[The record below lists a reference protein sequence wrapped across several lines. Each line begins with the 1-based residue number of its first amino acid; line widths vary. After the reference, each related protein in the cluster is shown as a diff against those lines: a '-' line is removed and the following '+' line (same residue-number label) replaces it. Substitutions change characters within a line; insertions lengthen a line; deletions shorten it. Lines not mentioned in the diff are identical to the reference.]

1 MNHDTPKRITR
12 QASEITIEL
21 VRVQTDNIWR
31 RHGRPPTLREVGRAS
46 GRSISQVRAAWIE
59 LEARGIVRLENRG
72 AFRKLVAMAG
82 IDGPHERIVRA
93 LSERGLLTCDDGEA
107 LRVAREAV

>member
-72 AFRKLVAMAG
+72 TFRKLVAMTG
-82 IDGPHERIVRA
+82 IADERERTVRELA
-93 LSERGLLTCDDGEA
+93 ERGMLTVSVD
-107 LRVAREAV
+107 VAMKAMQIA

>member
-12 QASEITIEL
+12 QASETTIEL

-31 RHGRPPTLREVGRAS
+31 RHGRPPTLREVGRAA

-72 AFRKLVAMAG
+72 TFRKLVAMAG
-82 IDGPHERIVRA
+82 IEDERERTVRYLA
-93 LSERGLLTCDDGEA
+93 ERGMLAVSVD
-107 LRVAREAV
+107 VAIKAMQIA